1 MVLWLVA
8 VAVVVVIADLFS
20 VIFLY
25 CVFFHWVMPRK
36 KSLERR
42 TVDSFKKDLGR
53 LGFDLESIAEKHG
66 VRSVSDFFRRGI
78 SNDYNAV
85 VKQAL
90 LDVNG
95 YVVSALALN
104 ASPDKGISR
113 QEIAV
118 GLSEYFFEK
127 HQLAV
132 QPWQVRDFYL
142 KKLGVREDFE
152 ARIKGGVSVSKSKN
166 FVKCSDGGYIRSL
179 HSLVYRAN
187 AK

>member
-1 MVLWLVA
+1 
-8 VAVVVVIADLFS
+8 
-20 VIFLY
+20 
-25 CVFFHWVMPRK
+25 MPGK

-53 LGFDLESIAEKHG
+53 LGFDLESIAERHG
-66 VRSVSDFFRRGI
+66 VRSVSDFFRRGV

-85 VKQAL
+85 LKQAL

-118 GLSEYFFEK
+118 ALSEYFFEK
-127 HQLAV
+127 HRLTV
-132 QPWQVRDFYL
+132 HPWQVRDFYL
-142 KKLGVREDFE
+142 KKFGVREDFE
-152 ARIKGGVSVSKSKN
+152 ARIKGAVSVSKNKVV
-166 FVKCSDGGYIRSL
+166 VKGSDGGYIRSL
-179 HSLVYRAN
+179 HSLVYHAN
-187 AK
+187 SK